1 MRSDLVPALTSRA
14 LMFVVVSGCVARER
28 LGDAVVLSLFVPLS
42 SVQRSEGRDELSVVP
57 TEPVR
62 AILPV

>member
-14 LMFVVVSGCVARER
+14 LMFVVVSGCVAREQ
-28 LGDAVVLSLFVPLS
+28 LGDAVVPSLFVPWS
-42 SVQRSEGRDELSVVP
+42 SGQRSEGRDELAIVP
-57 TEPVR
+57 TQPVR